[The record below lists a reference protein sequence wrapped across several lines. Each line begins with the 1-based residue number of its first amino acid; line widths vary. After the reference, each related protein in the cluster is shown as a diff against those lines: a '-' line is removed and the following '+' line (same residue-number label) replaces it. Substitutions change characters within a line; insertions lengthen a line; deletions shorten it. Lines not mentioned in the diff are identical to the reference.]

1 MEIVHCANGS
11 AAINGKKRNFLQ
23 IIEVRGKGWYARHPL
38 HKYFITVQS
47 LKVRVCLC
55 GQLCELFQKKKNEAK
70 IGGLMQ

>member
-1 MEIVHCANGS
+1 MEILNCANGS

-23 IIEVRGKGWYARHPL
+23 IIEVRGKGWYAHHPL

-55 GQLCELFQKKKNEAK
+55 GQLRELFQKKNEAK